1 MLTYQDLINIPPDDA
16 QKRLAFVQSVIFE
29 HKASELYETAVI
41 AEEYNRKRNRTII
54 EFQKLLYS
62 LNGTAVPDT
71 MSANYKLT
79 SSFFN
84 RFIVQENQYLLGNGV
99 TWKKSESAKKLG
111 EDFDIKLQKA
121 GLYAL
126 SGGVS
131 FGFYNNDKV
140 EVFKVL
146 EFAPLWDE
154 ETGALSAGVRFWQID
169 SSKPMRATLYE
180 TDGYTEYIW
189 GQRDSLGKVN
199 NGGMILKEKQPYK
212 IITKQVGTGEKEIV
226 DGENYPSFPIVP
238 LWGNPF
244 HLSEL
249 VGLRESIDAYDLI
262 KSGFCNTID
271 EANIIYW
278 LIQGAGGMDDMDL
291 TEFLA
296 RVRRTHAA
304 APQEGQTVDAKTI
317 DPPVKGREILLN
329 RISADLYR
337 DAMALDTEKI
347 AAGAVTAT
355 QIKAAYEPLNNK
367 VDQFEYCVLEF
378 LSHIMELAGI
388 DDEPSFTRSMLVN
401 AQETAQIVL
410 QGAQHFGEEYVTR
423 KLLTLLGD
431 GDQADEVLKRMAAD
445 ELIRGNVVNAEAE
458 QDERQLLNNTD
469 KKAEE
474 E

>member
-29 HKASELYETAVI
+29 HKASELYKTAVI
-41 AEEYNRKRNRTII
+41 ADEYSRKRNRTII

-62 LNGTAVPDT
+62 LDGTAVPDT

-79 SSFFN
+79 SNFFN

-111 EDFDIKLQKA
+111 EDFDMKLQKA

-126 SGGVS
+126 NGGVS
-131 FGFYNNDKV
+131 FGFYNNSKV

-180 TDGYTEYIW
+180 IDGYTEYIW

-199 NGGMILKEKQPYK
+199 NSGMILKEKQPYK

-226 DGENYPSFPIVP
+226 DCENYPSFPIVP

-244 HLSEL
+244 HQSEL

-262 KSGFCNTID
+262 KSGFCNTLD

-278 LIQGAGGMDDMDL
+278 LIQGAGGMDDIDL

-304 APQEGQTVDAKTI
+304 APQEGQSVEAKTI
-317 DPPVKGREILLN
+317 DPPVQGREVLLD
-329 RISADLYR
+329 RLSSDLYR
-337 DAMALDTEKI
+337 DAMVLDTEKI
-347 AAGAVTAT
+347 ASGAVTAT
-355 QIKAAYEPLNNK
+355 QIEAAYEPLNNK
-367 VDQFEYCVLEF
+367 VDQYEYCVLDF
-378 LSHIMELAGI
+378 LYKIMELAGI
-388 DDEPSFTRSMLVN
+388 DDKPSFTRSMIVN
-401 AQETAQIVL
+401 VQETAQVVI
-410 QGAQHFGEEYVTR
+410 QSATHFDVEYTTR

-445 ELIRGNVVNAEAE
+445 ELIRGNVINAEAE
-458 QDERQLLNNTD
+458 QDEGQLLNSTD